1 MVMQKAIKLLT
12 DFISVQLSKNKI
24 SELFWTVI
32 KLSKT
37 ASSFHHYTCFLK
49 NLRGANWDKLSN
61 LIGKYENP
69 IILKGN
75 LLKEQWYQLTQNSIF
90 WR

>member
-1 MVMQKAIKLLT
+1 MVMQEAIRLLT

-37 ASSFHHYTCFLK
+37 
-49 NLRGANWDKLSN
+49 NDG
-61 LIGKYENP
+61 
-69 IILKGN
+69 
-75 LLKEQWYQLTQNSIF
+75 
-90 WR
+90 